1 MIEFLPL
8 VTVSVT
14 IVYIYMND
22 LYNEMQEKPR
32 LSSMI

>member
-14 IVYIYMND
+14 IVCILMTD
-22 LYNEMQEKPR
+22 LCKEMRQKPR